1 MVLPTWKSDM
11 WTNPNGLSV
20 SLSHSVISPYLE
32 KEHSSSTCQYS
43 TCVYQ
48 DILSLAEECVQV
60 IIGALVRQIA
70 HEDLHHI
77 VDISQ
82 NL

>member
-1 MVLPTWKSDM
+1 MVVPTWKSDM

-20 SLSHSVISPYLE
+20 SLSHSVISPYLA
-32 KEHSSSTCQYS
+32 KEHSSSDCQYS

-48 DILSLAEECVQV
+48 DILSLAEECVEV
-60 IIGALVRQIA
+60 IVGALVRQIA
-70 HEDLHHI
+70 HEDLHHF
-77 VDISQ
+77 VDVSQ